1 MKDILHPFL
10 SIDFVK
16 QKSLFIEEFKSSD
29 FFPDYEKSYQQ
40 FDYFIQPI
48 HNFILTL
55 QNDRFELNFRF
66 EMNGNIYV
74 KFFFKSHLSRRHFY
88 GYFDIIEPQF
98 VFEKHEKININ
109 KIHVYNKEIEY
120 IKNTLKPLE
129 DYLKSIQDEII
140 INTKLHLKQL
150 NILNKFKP
158 NLIKEQRELI
168 KKFFN
173 FPKKDIVNL
182 LVKDY
187 FEGQP
192 ISLHSLSFKKD
203 KVDIEKI
210 LFLDKTKKYTTEDL
224 IKTIKNSMKYNNIIP
239 NFCNI
244 HPFNSL
250 YDLANINYVSIPISE
265 LSNLVSTIQNI
276 ENF

>member
-1 MKDILHPFL
+1 MNYILHPLL

-16 QKSLFIEEFKSSD
+16 QKLLFIEEFKSTD

-48 HNFILTL
+48 HNSISKL
-55 QNDRFELNFRF
+55 QNDRLDLNFRF

-109 KIHVYNKEIEY
+109 KINIYNQEIEY
-120 IKNTLKPLE
+120 IKKTLKPLE
-129 DYLKSIQDEII
+129 DYLKPIQDEII
-140 INTKLHLKQL
+140 TNTKLHLKQL
-150 NILNKFKP
+150 NILNNFTP
-158 NLIKEQRELI
+158 NIIKEQRELI
-168 KKFFN
+168 KKFFY
-173 FPKKDIVNL
+173 FPKKDIVDL
-182 LVKDY
+182 LEKDY
-187 FEGQP
+187 FDEKP

-203 KVDIEKI
+203 KVSIEKI
-210 LFLDKTKKYTTEDL
+210 LFLDTRKRCTPENLK
-224 IKTIKNSMKYNNIIP
+224 INIKNSMKYSNIIP

-250 YDLANINYVSIPISE
+250 YDLGNISLVSIPISE
-265 LSNLVSTIQNI
+265 LSSLVSTIQNI
-276 ENF
+276 DNF